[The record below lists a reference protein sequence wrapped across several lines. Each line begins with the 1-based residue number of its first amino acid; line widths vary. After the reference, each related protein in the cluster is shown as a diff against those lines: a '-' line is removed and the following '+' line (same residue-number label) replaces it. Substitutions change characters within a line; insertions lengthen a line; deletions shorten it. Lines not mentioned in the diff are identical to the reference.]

1 MMLSLRIKHF
11 FLSSITGITL
21 ILLSAV
27 SSQAMET
34 NPNQDSRFQ
43 KIPQPLPVKIGVT
56 AGGIGL
62 IGLELWWFLFSEKT
76 AKKAEEKD
84 DTQEVTITVDG
95 GYDPTEVI
103 VTAGKPVRINFHRR
117 DPSSCLQQVLIPDF
131 NQSVDLALNEIT
143 SVEFTPQE
151 TGEYEFTCGMKMYRG
166 KIIVNDQGT

>member
-1 MMLSLRIKHF
+1 MLSLPIKRF
-11 FLSSITGITL
+11 LLSSMTGITL
-21 ILLSAV
+21 ILLSVVPTHAA
-27 SSQAMET
+27 QANT
-34 NPNQDSRFQ
+34 NQESPFQ
-43 KIPQPLPVKIGVT
+43 KIQQPLPVKIGVT

-84 DTQEVTITVDG
+84 DTQQVTITVDG

-103 VTAGKPVRINFHRR
+103 VTAGKPVRMNFHRR

-131 NQSVDLALNEIT
+131 NRSADLALNEIT

-166 KIIVNDQGT
+166 KIIVNDQQT